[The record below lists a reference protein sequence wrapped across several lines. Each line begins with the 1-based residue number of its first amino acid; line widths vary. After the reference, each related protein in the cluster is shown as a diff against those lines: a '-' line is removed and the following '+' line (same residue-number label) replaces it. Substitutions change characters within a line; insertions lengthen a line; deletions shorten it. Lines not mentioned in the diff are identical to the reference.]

1 MTYPVRMPRPRPPL
15 PPLSP
20 DDRVALARLQ
30 RLPTSIKQLIM
41 GALTLAEDEGDAVA
55 CWWLE
60 HLRAIIATKR
70 FPRVH

>member
-1 MTYPVRMPRPRPPL
+1 MPRSRPPL

-30 RLPTSIKQLIM
+30 QLPRAIKQLIM
-41 GALTLAEDEGDAVA
+41 GALTLAEDEGDDVA
-55 CWWLE
+55 CWWLD

-70 FPRVH
+70 SGRDRFPRVH